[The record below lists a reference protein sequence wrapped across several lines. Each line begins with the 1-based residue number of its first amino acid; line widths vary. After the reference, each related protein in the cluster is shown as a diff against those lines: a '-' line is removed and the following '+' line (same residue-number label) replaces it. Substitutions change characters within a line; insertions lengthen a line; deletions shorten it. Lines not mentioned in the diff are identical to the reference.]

1 MRMFSFLDL
10 LYLIILKHK
19 NRSAVQFQVY
29 IAAQR
34 NIVKLSLSLIL
45 TTCASC
51 VLLGLS
57 YRGSF

>member
-1 MRMFSFLDL
+1 MRIFSF
-10 LYLIILKHK
+10 LYLIILKLK
-19 NRSAVQFQVY
+19 NRSAIQFQVY

-34 NIVKLSLSLIL
+34 NIVKLSLSIIL

-51 VLLGLS
+51 VLFPYGLP